1 MWGIIYYNFNQFKM
15 RKRKRERERERERK
29 RKTFRRILKNN
40 SIKILFITSI
50 LFFIV
55 LDLLA
60 KNLINYYNSG
70 IEYAIKNPIYHHD
83 LKKNFIQDNYFQ
95 FKKYKII
102 TNSLGFKDSK
112 IRNIEKNS
120 SERRIIFIGDSF
132 TEGVGLD
139 YENTFVGIID
149 KYLSKYSILVL
160 NAGVGSY
167 SPKMYYRK
175 IKYLIENENI
185 KFSDLVVYI
194 DISDIE
200 DEALNYLID
209 ENDNIIS
216 RNKNYLSKNTPYN
229 YIKKLVENN
238 TFIIFNSLSIIK
250 QVIQPTPDHIKLK
263 SFKRARL
270 DNEYS
275 NYGFEESL
283 KYMNKLYDLC
293 TKNQINLIV
302 SIYPWPTQI
311 LEEDL
316 NSKQVQIWSSWSM
329 LKKVKLINYFPLLV
343 KENISTEDKKKI
355 IDKFYFKNDVHFN
368 IKGNKLI
375 ADYFI
380 KKFFE

>member
-1 MWGIIYYNFNQFKM
+1 M
-15 RKRKRERERERERK
+15 RRKEREREREREKEREK
-29 RKTFRRILKNN
+29 EKERGRENFRRILNNN

-50 LFFIV
+50 SFFIL
-55 LDLLA
+55 LDVTA
-60 KNLINYYNSG
+60 KKIINYYNNG
-70 IEYAIKNPIYHHD
+70 NDYIIKNLIYHHD
-83 LKKNFIQDNYFQ
+83 LKKNFIEDNYFQ

-120 SERRIIFIGDSF
+120 SKRRIIFIGDSF
-132 TEGVGLD
+132 TEGVGLN

-160 NAGVGSY
+160 NAGVSSY
-167 SPKMYYRK
+167 SPKIYYRK
-175 IKYLIENENI
+175 IKYLIENEGI

-209 ENDNIIS
+209 EKNNVIS
-216 RNKNYLSKNTPYN
+216 RKKNDLLKSTQYN
-229 YIKKLVENN
+229 YIKNLLADN
-238 TFIIFNSLSIIK
+238 TFVIFNSLSIIK
-250 QVIQPTPDHIKLK
+250 QVIKPTPDHIKLK

-270 DNEYS
+270 DNTYS

-293 TKNQINLIV
+293 AKNQINLIV

-316 NSKQVQIWSSWSM
+316 NSKQVQIWNNWAM
-329 LKKVKLINYFPLLV
+329 QKKIKFINYFPLLV
-343 KENISTEDKKKI
+343 KKNISNEDKKKI

-368 IKGNKLI
+368 INGNKII
-375 ADYFI
+375 ADHFI
-380 KKFFE
+380 KNFFK

>member
-1 MWGIIYYNFNQFKM
+1 M
-15 RKRKRERERERERK
+15 RERERDDFRK
-29 RKTFRRILKNN
+29 ILKNN

-50 LFFIV
+50 SFFILFDV
-55 LDLLA
+55 TA
-60 KNLINYYNSG
+60 KNLINYFNNGTDYT
-70 IEYAIKNPIYHHD
+70 IKNPIYHHD
-83 LKKNFIQDNYFQ
+83 LKKNFNQENYFQ
-95 FKKYKII
+95 FKKYRII

-112 IRNIEKNS
+112 IRNIEQNS
-120 SERRIIFIGDSF
+120 SKRRVIFIGDSF

-149 KYLSKYSILVL
+149 KYLSKYSISVL
-160 NAGVGSY
+160 NAGVSSY
-167 SPKMYYRK
+167 SPKIYYRK
-175 IKYLIENENI
+175 IKYLIEDEGI

-200 DEALNYLID
+200 NEALYYLID

-216 RNKNYLSKNTPYN
+216 RKENDISKNTPYN
-229 YIKKLVENN
+229 YIRNLLANN
-238 TFIIFNSLSIIK
+238 TFIIFNTSSIIK
-250 QVIQPTPDHIKLK
+250 QIIKPTPVDYIKILK
-263 SFKRARL
+263 RSRL

-275 NYGFEESL
+275 NYGFEEAL

-316 NSKQVQIWSSWSM
+316 NSKQVQIWSNWSM
-329 LKKVKLINYFPLLV
+329 QKKVKFINYFPLLV

-380 KKFFE
+380 KNFF

>member
-1 MWGIIYYNFNQFKM
+1 M
-15 RKRKRERERERERK
+15 RERGRERK
-29 RKTFRRILKNN
+29 REKERENFRRILKNN

-50 LFFIV
+50 SLFIL
-55 LDLLA
+55 LDVTAGKLNYYYNNGDKYLI
-60 KNLINYYNSG
+60 KNL
-70 IEYAIKNPIYHHD
+70 IYHHD
-83 LKKNFIQDNYFQ
+83 LKKNFIQDNYYQ

-120 SERRIIFIGDSF
+120 SKRRIIFIGDSF
-132 TEGVGLD
+132 TEGVGLN

-160 NAGVGSY
+160 NAGVSSY
-167 SPKMYYRK
+167 SPKIYYRK
-175 IKYLIENENI
+175 IKYLIENEGI

-216 RNKNYLSKNTPYN
+216 RKRKSTQYD
-229 YIKKLVENN
+229 YIKNLLQHN
-238 TFIIFNSLSIIK
+238 TFIIFNTLSIIK
-250 QVIQPTPDHIKLK
+250 QVIKPYPDPHK

-270 DNEYS
+270 NNAYS

-302 SIYPWPTQI
+302 SIHPWPTQI

-316 NSKQVQIWSSWSM
+316 NSKQVQIWNNWSM
-329 LKKVKLINYFPLLV
+329 QKKIKFINNFPLLV
-343 KENISTEDKKKI
+343 KKNISNEDKKKI
-355 IDKFYFKNDVHFN
+355 IDKYYFKNDVHFN
-368 IKGNKLI
+368 INGNKII
-375 ADYFI
+375 ANHFI
-380 KKFFE
+380 KNFFK

>member
-1 MWGIIYYNFNQFKM
+1 M
-15 RKRKRERERERERK
+15 RETERERK
-29 RKTFRRILKNN
+29 RKNFRRILKSN

-50 LFFIV
+50 SFLIL
-55 LDLLA
+55 LDVMS
-60 KNLINYYNSG
+60 KNLINYYNNG
-70 IEYAIKNPIYHHD
+70 KKYIIENPIYHHD
-83 LKKNFIQDNYFQ
+83 LKKKFIQENYYQ

-112 IRNIEKNS
+112 IHNVEKNS
-120 SERRIIFIGDSF
+120 SKRRIIFIGDSF

-149 KYLSKYSILVL
+149 KYLSQYSILVL
-160 NAGVGSY
+160 NAGVSSY
-167 SPKMYYRK
+167 SPKIYYRK

-216 RNKNYLSKNTPYN
+216 KKNDLSKNTQYN
-229 YIKKLVENN
+229 YIKNLLKNN

-263 SFKRARL
+263 SFKKARL
-270 DNEYS
+270 DNAYS

-316 NSKQVQIWSSWSM
+316 NSKQVQIWSNWSM
-329 LKKVKLINYFPLLV
+329 QKKVKFINYFPLLV

-380 KKFFE
+380 KNFF

>member
-1 MWGIIYYNFNQFKM
+1 M
-15 RKRKRERERERERK
+15 RERERERERERK
-29 RKTFRRILKNN
+29 RGKEKKNFRRTLKNN

-50 LFFIV
+50 SFFIL
-55 LDLLA
+55 LDVTA
-60 KNLINYYNSG
+60 KNLINYYNNG
-70 IEYAIKNPIYHHD
+70 KEYVIKNTIYHHD
-83 LKKNFIQDNYFQ
+83 LKKNFIEDNYFQ

-120 SERRIIFIGDSF
+120 PKRRIIFIGDSF
-132 TEGVGLD
+132 TEGVGLN

-160 NAGVGSY
+160 NAGVSSY
-167 SPKMYYRK
+167 SPKIYYRK
-175 IKYLIENENI
+175 IKYLIENEGI

-209 ENDNIIS
+209 ENDNIIL
-216 RNKNYLSKNTPYN
+216 RNKNDLPKKTLYI
-229 YIKKLVENN
+229 YIKNLLADN

-250 QVIQPTPDHIKLK
+250 QVIKPTPDHIKLK

-270 DNEYS
+270 DNAYS

-293 TKNQINLIV
+293 NKNQINLII

-311 LEEDL
+311 LEGDL
-316 NSKQVQIWSSWSM
+316 NSKQVQIWNNWSK
-329 LKKVKLINYFPLLV
+329 LKKIKFINYFPLLV
-343 KENISTEDKKKI
+343 KENISIEDKKKI
-355 IDKFYFKNDVHFN
+355 IDKFYFKNDIHFN
-368 IKGNKLI
+368 VNGNKII
-375 ADYFI
+375 ADHFI
-380 KKFFE
+380 KNFFK